1 MGDSLNDKKYNSI
14 EKEET
19 TYDKTKNFVRLAG
32 GVYKATEPT
41 YSDGDVAHLL
51 FNSKGHLK
59 VDTELSLTG
68 DVYVDNVKTFATN
81 ISDPTTQTY
90 GLVDATGHVATN
102 VAKIAGTATDV
113 NSGNKSNGTQRVTI
127 ATDDIPIALI
137 NTNLGTINTNLAD
150 VVDTSAHLVRIAEQ
164 DPIFNNFT
172 PEVICDITN
181 GTDGTYNFYTT
192 GDTFNEV
199 GTQLL
204 IDGGSGTATVTVE
217 ATAQDDGTAPESCV
231 YVDVTNAMFGAA
243 NFTAS
248 NYLFDTNKVLGQAKW
263 IKYKVVLD
271 TTGANDA
278 DVKIMIKKKW

>member
-59 VDTELSLTG
+59 VDT
-68 DVYVDNVKTFATN
+68 N
-81 ISDPTTQTY
+81 ISD
-90 GLVDATGHVATN
+90 
-102 VAKIAGTATDV
+102 
-113 NSGNKSNGTQRVTI
+113 
-127 ATDDIPIALI
+127 
-137 NTNLGTINTNLAD
+137 
-150 VVDTSAHLVRIAEQ
+150 VVDNSAHLVRIAEQ

-172 PEVICDITN
+172 SEVICDITN

-217 ATAQDDGTAPESCV
+217 ATAQDDGTAPASSV
-231 YVDVTNAMFGAA
+231 YVDVTNARFGAA

-248 NYLFDTNKVLGQAKW
+248 NYLFDKDKVLGQAKW

-271 TTGANDA
+271 TGGANDA